1 MTAVMRENAD
11 MVHILIKKNANV
23 FIKNKVVTIISLVPI
38 LLNLIKIA

>member
-23 FIKNKVVTIISLVPI
+23 FIKNKVVTIIRSLVPI
-38 LLNLIKIA
+38 HIMCST